1 MKSYYMCNKWTQ
13 DGGGGWGGGSYLKI
27 HARATWEAM
36 HVIIIMHMISLITVG
51 IHETT
56 EVLPQEKHT
65 KTETNQELLT
75 QFHRLHTE
83 PCT

>member
-1 MKSYYMCNKWTQ
+1 MA
-13 DGGGGWGGGSYLKI
+13 GVGGGGSYLKI

-36 HVIIIMHMISLITVG
+36 HVLIIMHMISLIMVG
-51 IHETT
+51 IHKTT
-56 EVLPQEKHT
+56 EFLPQEKHT
-65 KTETNQELLT
+65 KTETNQELLA